1 MMHHGDKAAVM
12 DMMRDFYSSAA
23 VYTNGSDE
31 IFAADISAC
40 VGDEPYLEGYIF
52 EDGGETAGYAMV
64 AKSFSTEFGKRCI
77 WIEDLYIKE
86 GCRGRG
92 IGGAFMSYITEKY
105 RDSIFRLEVEDDNLP
120 ALELYKKY
128 GFTTLPYTEMK
139 R

>member
-1 MMHHGDKAAVM
+1 MMSHGDKAAVM
-12 DMMRDFYSSAA
+12 NMMRNFYSSAA

-40 VGDEPYLEGYIF
+40 IGDEPCLEGYIF
-52 EDGGETAGYAMV
+52 EAEDETAGYAMV

-86 GCRGRG
+86 KYRGRG
-92 IGGAFMSYITEKY
+92 IGGSFMSFITSKY

-120 ALELYKKY
+120 ALELYKKH